1 MGEKVKIRLNTLLV
15 ALVFLFSWQLSW
27 GYAADVTVTIDGAI
41 EYQIIDGFGGAESA
55 LLPPASMYTTIFDD
69 LGVSILRFQMSAYTE
84 SLPDQPGDEARDN
97 DNSDPFVIDW
107 NGVQTVTLDKF
118 APLLKAAQS
127 RGVKIIG
134 TTWSPPAWMKQNNLV
149 ESSGLFQPGYE
160 DELVEFI
167 VIWVKGMQMYHGV
180 HIDSVTIQNEPDNL
194 PPWPG
199 CRYTVAQITDI
210 VKRLGARFQAEGIT
224 TEIHAPDITSLKNF
238 ITYGNAICQDSDAK
252 NYVDTLATH
261 PYGTDAYN
269 PDNDIPLWVAAHNL
283 SSACGKNLWQT
294 ELGEPGSPTVWSHS
308 LLAAQHLHNALVYG
322 QVSAWLNFQLYKTP
336 GGNVSGL
343 IADDGT
349 PYTKFYALKQYY
361 RYVRPGA
368 IRINSVSDDT
378 DIMVTTF
385 KHQNNNDFTIVV
397 INRDTSDKIVSFNMS
412 NLKPVLNLNSYRSS
426 VTENSVSLGSI
437 SVSANSFVY
446 TLPSASITTFTG
458 QFLGSQAPKA
468 PTGLKIINIL

>member
-1 MGEKVKIRLNTLLV
+1 MKIRLNTLLV
-15 ALVFLFSWQLSW
+15 ALVFLCSWQLSW
-27 GYAADVTVTIDGAI
+27 GYAADVTVTIDGAK
-41 EYQIIDGFGGAESA
+41 EYQTIDGFGGAESG

-69 LGVSILRFQMSAYTE
+69 LGVSVLRFAMFAYTE

-97 DNSDPFVIDW
+97 DNNDPFVIDW
-107 NGVQTVTLDKF
+107 NGVATVILDKF

-199 CRYTVAQITDI
+199 CKYTAAQITDI

-224 TEIHAPDITSLKNF
+224 TEIHAPDITSLNHF
-238 ITYGNAICQDSDAK
+238 ITYGNAICQDPDAK

-261 PYGTDAYN
+261 PYGTDEYN

-283 SSACGKNLWQT
+283 SSVCGKNLWQT
-294 ELGEPGSPTVWSHS
+294 EFAEPGSPTVWSHS

-322 QVSAWLNFQLYKTP
+322 QVSAWLNFQLYKTS
-336 GGNVSGL
+336 GGGGGL

-349 PYTKFYALKQYY
+349 PYVKFHALKQYY

-368 IRINSVSDDT
+368 IRVSSVSGDT
-378 DIMVTTF
+378 DIMVTAF
-385 KHQNNNDFTIVV
+385 NHQINNNFTIVV
-397 INRDTSDKIVSFNMS
+397 INRDTVDKTVSFNMS
-412 NLKPVLNLNSYRSS
+412 NLIPILNLNAYRTS
-426 VTENSVSLGSI
+426 VSENSVGLGSI
-437 SVSANSFVY
+437 SVKANSFTF
-446 TLPSASITTFTG
+446 TLPGESITTFTG
-458 QFLGSQAPKA
+458 QLVDPQAPPQA
-468 PTGLKIINIL
+468 PTGLKIINLS